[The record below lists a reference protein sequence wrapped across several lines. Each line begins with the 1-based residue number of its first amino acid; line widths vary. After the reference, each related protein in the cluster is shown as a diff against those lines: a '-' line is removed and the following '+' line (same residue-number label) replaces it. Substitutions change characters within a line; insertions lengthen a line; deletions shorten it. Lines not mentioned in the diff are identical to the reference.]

1 MFSLYSNDLLKYK
14 NKKNMV
20 PSLFIMKNAIYKE
33 KNYSVEISRGVT
45 KLKLVQKK
53 RNQKFKNNIKL
64 PFVQPAGLNDRRRGD
79 NGIVPRLCRLGFYP
93 WQVPPRQTGSGLP
106 AND

>member
-1 MFSLYSNDLLKYK
+1 MPFI
-14 NKKNMV
+14 KK
-20 PSLFIMKNAIYKE
+20 

-64 PFVQPAGLNDRRRGD
+64 YFIQPADLNDRRRGG
-79 NGIVPRLCRLGFYP
+79 NGIVPRLCRLGFYL
-93 WQVPPRQTGSGLP
+93 WQVLPRPTGSVLP
-106 AND
+106 ANN

>member
-1 MFSLYSNDLLKYK
+1 ML
-14 NKKNMV
+14 
-20 PSLFIMKNAIYKE
+20 PSFLIKENAIYKE

-53 RNQKFKNNIKL
+53 HNQKFKNNIKL
-64 PFVQPAGLNDRRRGD
+64 YFVQPVGLNDRRRGD
-79 NGIVPRLCRLGFYP
+79 NGVELRLCRLGFYP
-93 WQVPPRQTGSGLP
+93 WQVLPRRTGSVPP